1 MKRNHSLPRT
11 RWDREVARELGTC
24 LWPAANVNIVIMSE
38 RLPQPDAGF
47 HDKNIEQYLQGL
59 AAAFG
64 FSAAYYRSSDV
75 V

>member
-1 MKRNHSLPRT
+1 
-11 RWDREVARELGTC
+11 
-24 LWPAANVNIVIMSE
+24 MSE